1 MKRKFFLHRIN
12 APMDSDHVVY
22 VVWVGESVREQRML
36 TKIVSWAFQTGAT
49 FRSWSEDIDFY
60 LEIESERVFPSR
72 GLLDFGFIRK
82 DLSARDVL
90 DLIEANSW
98 EAFEH
103 SLSIPKT
110 QLYQL
115 IQIDRGSVDE
125 ANGRVL
131 HRVNLAEK
139 SKNLSDHHQQQP
151 TIIRFV

>member
-36 TKIVSWAFQTGAT
+36 TQIVSWAFQYGAT

-60 LEIESERVFPSR
+60 LEIESERVFPGR

-90 DLIEANSW
+90 DLIESNSW

-103 SLSIPKT
+103 SLTIPKT
-110 QLYQL
+110 QLYQM
-115 IQIDRGSVDE
+115 IQIDRGRVNE
-125 ANGRVL
+125 AEGRVL
-131 HRVNLAEK
+131 HRVILAEK
-139 SKNLSDHHQQQP
+139 SKNLSDNHRQQP

>member
-12 APMDSDHVVY
+12 APMDTDHVVY

-36 TKIVSWAFQTGAT
+36 TQIISWSFQTGAT

-60 LEIESERVFPSR
+60 LEIESQRVFPGR

-82 DLSARDVL
+82 ELSAREVL
-90 DLIEANSW
+90 DLIDTNSW

-103 SLSIPKT
+103 SLTIPKT

-115 IQIDRGSVDE
+115 IQIDRGRVNE
-125 ANGRVL
+125 AKGRVL
-131 HRVNLAEK
+131 PQVNLAEK
-139 SKNLSDHHQQQP
+139 SKNLSQNHRQQP
-151 TIIRFV
+151 TIIKF

>member
-36 TKIVSWAFQTGAT
+36 TQIVSWAFQTGAT

-60 LEIESERVFPSR
+60 LEIESQRVFPGR

-82 DLSARDVL
+82 DLSAHDVL
-90 DLIEANSW
+90 DLIESNSW

-103 SLSIPKT
+103 SLTIPKN

-115 IQIDRGSVDE
+115 IQIDRGRVNE

-131 HRVNLAEK
+131 HRVILAEK
-139 SKNLSDHHQQQP
+139 SKNLSDHHRQQP